1 MFMNYRIL
9 VIFAY
14 FCKQKSKYDEENS
27 FLFIP
32 FFEYNYDVGTRFE

>member
-1 MFMNYRIL
+1 MFTNYRIL

-32 FFEYNYDVGTRFE
+32 SFEYNYDVGTGFE